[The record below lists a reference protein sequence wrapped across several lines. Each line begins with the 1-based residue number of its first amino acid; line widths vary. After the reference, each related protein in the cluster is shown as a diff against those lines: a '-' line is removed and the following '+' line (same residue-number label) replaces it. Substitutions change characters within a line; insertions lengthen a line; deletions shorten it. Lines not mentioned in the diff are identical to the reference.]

1 MEHAPFAWAAVTVTA
16 AAWAAYF
23 AREFLMMSL
32 LRLSSNARKPAKVER
47 RVRLSLEALEAREVP
62 SASPMLPH
70 VPPTT
75 ALFSPASSHASP
87 VGALNSALH
96 QVAALPPITITGVT
110 LSTTGQ
116 LTANGTIGSHTF
128 STPVTITTSTAA
140 GTGTSAATSTPILN
154 LHLAP
159 IDLNVLGLEVKTSEI
174 CLNVSAQSGSG
185 NLLGN
190 LLGGIANSLNGGASL
205 GSILG
210 GLTSAQQSTLTGG
223 LTGLLNGGLAAVN
236 TQATASPS
244 PLANDILHLSLGPVN
259 LNLLGLNVNLDN
271 CAGGPITV
279 DVIAN
284 TGPGDL
290 LGNLVSDASHLFD
303 NVGNLPTALSQRLD
317 QIAALVVADAGLL
330 GL

>member
-1 MEHAPFAWAAVTVTA
+1 MK
-16 AAWAAYF
+16 
-23 AREFLMMSL
+23 SL
-32 LRLSSNARKPAKVER
+32 LSLSSNARKPAKADR

-70 VPPTT
+70 VPPQT

-87 VGALNSALH
+87 IGALSSALH

-110 LSTTGQ
+110 LSSTGQ
-116 LTANGTIGSHTF
+116 LTANGTIGSHAF
-128 STPVTITTSTAA
+128 STPVTITTSNAA
-140 GTGTSAATSTPILN
+140 GTGTSAATTSTPILN

-174 CLNVSAQSGSG
+174 CLNVSAQSGPG

-190 LLGGIANSLNGGASL
+190 LLGGIANSLNSGTSL
-205 GSILG
+205 GSILS
-210 GLTSAQQSTLTGG
+210 GLTSAQQNTLTGG

-271 CAGGPITV
+271 CAGGPVTV

-290 LGNLVSDASHLFD
+290 LGNLVSDVSHLFD